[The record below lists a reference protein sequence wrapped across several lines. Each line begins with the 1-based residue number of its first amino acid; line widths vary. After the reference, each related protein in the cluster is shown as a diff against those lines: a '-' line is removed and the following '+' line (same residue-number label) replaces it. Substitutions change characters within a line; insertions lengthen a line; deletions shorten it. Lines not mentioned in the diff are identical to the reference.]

1 MITVIIAAAG
11 RGSRM
16 KRAENKVFLPLLG
29 KPILQYSLEMF
40 GARDDVAEIII
51 ISAAHEVAEME
62 SLAAGCACDIPV
74 KVVVGGSERQ
84 YSVANALRAV
94 GEDAEMILVH
104 DGARPLITN
113 EVIQSVI
120 DTARETRASI
130 AAVPVKDTIKKVDED
145 GMVVDTPPRKTLWAV
160 QTPQGFDAQLLHEAY
175 AKAEADG
182 FLGTDDASLV
192 ERLGIKVAVAEGD
205 YQNIKIT
212 TPEDLAI
219 GEALLKGR
227 II

>member
-1 MITVIIAAAG
+1 MISVIVAAAG

-29 KPILQYSLEMF
+29 KPILRYSIEAFL
-40 GARDDVAEIII
+40 GRSDVTEVVVIC
-51 ISAAHEVAEME
+51 AAHEAEEME
-62 SLAAGCACDIPV
+62 SFVAEYRAQKPV

-94 GEDAEMILVH
+94 DRESELILVH
-104 DGARPLITN
+104 DGARPLVTD
-113 EVIQSVI
+113 EVVQSVI
-120 DTARETRASI
+120 DGARVHRAAI
-130 AAVPVKDTIKKVDED
+130 AAVPVKDTIKTVDTN
-145 GMVVDTPPRKTLWAV
+145 GMVVDTPPRSTLYAV
-160 QTPQGFDAQLLHEAY
+160 QTPQGFDAQLLFDAY
-175 AKAEADG
+175 TRAEEDG

-192 ERLGIKVAVAEGD
+192 ERLGVRVAVAEGD

-212 TPEDLAI
+212 TPEDLII

-227 II
+227 NK